1 MCTTVRHSKTAVAEG
16 ERPLSH
22 FLIQVHIHTK
32 RMEARINYNAWYGI
46 WSYTLLLNGNY
57 CCIKRR
63 SVDLLFSQGIRF
75 GTKEVHK
82 SSASTT
88 KQCKYLAR
96 YDSLCVSRYLRSA
109 QPLVNCKWSGLLD
122 FSLTYITPIY
132 QLRSLARIPTATKKW
147 LWLFL
152 EVLSLFVRNT
162 KKTGKPII
170 GLGSLL
176 GKPVLVSLLQV
187 QLNKEFWITDFRR
200 SPRKQVIERSVET
213 LSLSLS
219 RFIRWESLCSYTE
232 ARRPIYEITIRR
244 PTFVAGNV
252 FDRVRMF

>member
-32 RMEARINYNAWYGI
+32 RMEARINYNAGYGI

-122 FSLTYITPIY
+122 FSLTYITPISVAFVSSDTNSDEEVA
-132 QLRSLARIPTATKKW
+132 LIIFRSSLALCPEYQEDRKAYYRSR
-147 LWLFL
+147 
-152 EVLSLFVRNT
+152 VA
-162 KKTGKPII
+162 TGKTC
-170 GLGSLL
+170 LGFSA
-176 GKPVLVSLLQV
+176 S
-187 QLNKEFWITDFRR
+187 
-200 SPRKQVIERSVET
+200 S
-213 LSLSLS
+213 
-219 RFIRWESLCSYTE
+219 
-232 ARRPIYEITIRR
+232 TIK
-244 PTFVAGNV
+244 
-252 FDRVRMF
+252 